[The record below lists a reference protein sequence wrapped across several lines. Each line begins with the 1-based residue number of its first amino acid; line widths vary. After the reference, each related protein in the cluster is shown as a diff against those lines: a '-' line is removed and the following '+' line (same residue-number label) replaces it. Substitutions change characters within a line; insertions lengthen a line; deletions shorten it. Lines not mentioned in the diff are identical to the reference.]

1 MTRSQD
7 GRGRLRRGNWVPQDQ
22 PEPLVPARVLIVD
35 DQQLMRDGL
44 SSLLRVQRGIEVIGV
59 AANGRE
65 AIEQALALR
74 PDVILMDVRMP
85 VLDGVAAT
93 AEVLRQLPECHVLML
108 TTFDDSEY
116 VLEALRAGASGYLLK
131 DLPADRLA
139 KAIHA
144 AHNRIYQLDSAVA
157 SRLIAS
163 AGTPDRQ
170 DRPAAAP
177 ASSHSTDSSDA
188 SAPRLGNAGL
198 TEREVDV
205 LRLIAQGATN
215 REIAEYLVISEGTVK
230 NHISNI
236 LGRLGVRDRT
246 QAAIFAR
253 ENGLL

>member
-1 MTRSQD
+1 MR
-7 GRGRLRRGNWVPQDQ
+7 PDQ
-22 PEPLVPARVLIVD
+22 LEPTTAVRVLVVD

-44 SSLLRVQRGIEVIGV
+44 ISLLSIQPGIELVGS
-59 AANGRE
+59 AANGQE
-65 AIEQALALR
+65 AMEQALALH

-93 AEVLRQLPECHVLML
+93 AQVRSLAPECQILML
-108 TTFDDSEY
+108 TTFDDEEY
-116 VLEALRAGASGYLLK
+116 VIEALRAGASGYLLK

-139 KAIHA
+139 QAIQA
-144 AHNRIYQLDSAVA
+144 VHNHIYQLDPTVA

-163 AGTPDRQ
+163 AATPTSQ
-170 DRPAAAP
+170 SGRPAASSAPQSADAP
-177 ASSHSTDSSDA
+177 ALLL
-188 SAPRLGNAGL
+188 RNAGV
-198 TEREVDV
+198 TEREVEV

-215 REIAEYLVISEGTVK
+215 REIAEHLVISEGTVK

-236 LGRLGVRDRT
+236 LGRLGLRDRT